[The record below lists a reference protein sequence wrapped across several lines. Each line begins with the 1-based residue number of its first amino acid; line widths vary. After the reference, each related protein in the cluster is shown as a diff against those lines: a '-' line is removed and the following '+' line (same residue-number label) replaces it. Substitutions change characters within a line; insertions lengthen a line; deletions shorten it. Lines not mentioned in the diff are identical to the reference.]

1 MKYLILP
8 AVLGFTLSFAA
19 CRTTPTMQKSS
30 ATAHF
35 YLGTYSTK
43 LGHVDGRGE
52 GITRWSLDLETGAM
66 TKQGGP
72 WPVVNASHLCTSP
85 DGAYLYSISE
95 ISEYQGRPEGY
106 LTSFAIDSKDHSLRE
121 LDTIGA
127 AGAGPAYVHLDRSG
141 RFLLL
146 ANYVGGNIVVY
157 PRLKNGQLGEPT
169 ATIQHTGSGPN
180 PDRQEAPH
188 PHAIVPSL
196 DNQFLLVPDLGLDL
210 IKVYAFNDETGTLD
224 PQPTLDTP
232 VPPGSG
238 PRHLVFH
245 PSGNYAYASLEM
257 SSQVAAFR
265 YANGKLELINTY
277 RTLPD
282 TFQGES
288 TTAELRITQDGRFL
302 YVANRGHDSLAAFT
316 IDPNSGEPTRI
327 QTISTQGRTPRNFGI
342 DPSDRFI
349 VAGNQDSHTMLSYR
363 IDEQTGKL
371 TPTGKQIATP
381 SPVLFHFTN

>member
-1 MKYLILP
+1 MKRLLLSAILGALP
-8 AVLGFTLSFAA
+8 LAA
-19 CRTTPTMQKSS
+19 CRTTPTMPKS
-30 ATAHF
+30 ADNAPF

-85 DGAYLYSISE
+85 DRSYLYSISE

-106 LTSFAIDSKDHSLRE
+106 LTSFAIDSRDHSLRE
-121 LDTIGA
+121 LDTISA

-146 ANYVGGNIVVY
+146 ANYVEGNIVVY
-157 PRLKNGQLGEPT
+157 PRLKNGLLGEPT
-169 ATIQHTGSGPN
+169 AKVQHHGSGPN

-188 PHAIVPSL
+188 PHAIVPSP
-196 DNQFLLVPDLGLDL
+196 DNRFLLVPDLGLDL
-210 IKVYAFNDETGTLD
+210 IKVYAFNDNTGTLTL
-224 PQPTLDTP
+224 QPDFDAPL
-232 VPPGSG
+232 PPGAG

-245 PSGNYAYASLEM
+245 PSGNHVYATLEM
-257 SSQVAAFR
+257 SSQVAAFH
-265 YANGKLELINTY
+265 YANGKLEPIDHY

-282 TFQGES
+282 GFRGES
-288 TTAELRITQDGRFL
+288 TTAELRITQNGRFL
-302 YVANRGHDSLAAFT
+302 YAANRGHDSLAAFKIEPT
-316 IDPNSGEPTRI
+316 TGELTRI
-327 QTISTQGRTPRNFGI
+327 QTISTQGRTPRNFAI
-342 DPSDRFI
+342 DPSDRLI
-349 VAGNQDSHTMLSYR
+349 VGGNQDSHTLLSFW

-371 TPTGKQIATP
+371 TSTGKQIATP
-381 SPVLFHFTN
+381 SPVLIHFTK